1 MTVDRSA
8 TTELGVDDLRVAYET
23 PGGLLQAVRGID
35 LEVRA
40 GERVG
45 LVGESG
51 CGKSSVVSAI
61 LGLLPGNA
69 RVGGEI
75 RIGATTID
83 ANDRAA
89 LAELRG
95 SRIAAVPQGAMAG
108 LHPAHRAVDQV
119 AEVVRLQTTASS
131 AAALARAD
139 ELLDGVGLD
148 ERARRAFPH
157 ELSGGMRQ
165 RVAFAASLAASPEL
179 VIADEPTVGL
189 DAVTADR
196 FLRLLLQRQA
206 DDGFGLLLVSHDLR
220 SVAAAC
226 DRLVVTY
233 AGEAVESGTT
243 AEVLDGAL
251 HPYSTGL
258 LAAAPS
264 LDGRGWSAIPGS
276 APDLVDVPAGCGF
289 ADRCPHRQDACDTSP
304 MIVEIANRQ
313 IRCHLY
319 DQPGSAGPPTGIE
332 TSFPTITRHRPSQGD
347 TDGDGDENGERGNQQ
362 TSPIVSIR
370 GVTKT
375 YRSRRWFRSTETPA
389 LRDIDLDLR
398 GGEIVGLVGP
408 SGSGKSTLART
419 LFGLVEPEA
428 GSIRIEGDEIV
439 GARRSSLRRIRHR
452 LALVH
457 QDPFASL
464 HPGMRIRSI
473 VEEPLVIADVPSARR
488 LDRVRRAL
496 DLAGLDPTDDLLSRH
511 PDQLSGGQRQRV
523 ALARGIV
530 IEPAVLVLDEPMSM
544 LDASIRAGIA
554 GALLDARDE
563 LESAIVLITHD
574 LAEAAGTCDRIVV
587 LDHGRIVET
596 GPTDQLIA
604 DPHHDATAALL
615 ALAAGP
621 LNDTTS

>member
-1 MTVDRSA
+1 MTTDV
-8 TTELGVDDLRVAYET
+8 EIQDLHVAYET

-35 LEVRA
+35 LEVAA
-40 GERVG
+40 GERIG

-51 CGKSSVVSAI
+51 CGKSSVVSAV

-69 RVGGEI
+69 RVRGRIRLGE
-75 RIGATTID
+75 TTID
-83 ANDRAA
+83 ATDRST
-89 LAELRG
+89 LATLRG

-108 LHPAHRAVDQV
+108 LHPAHRAADQV
-119 AEVVRLQTTASS
+119 AEVVRIHTNASQR
-131 AAALARAD
+131 AALARAD
-139 ELLDGVGLD
+139 DLLDGVGLN

-196 FLRLLLQRQA
+196 FLRLLLRRQA

-226 DRLVVTY
+226 DRLIVTY
-233 AGEAVESGTT
+233 AGEAVESGAT
-243 AEVLDGAL
+243 ATLLDQPL
-251 HPYSTGL
+251 HPYSAGL

-264 LDGRGWSAIPGS
+264 LDGRGWSAIPGA
-276 APDLVDVPAGCGF
+276 APDLVEPPTGCGF
-289 ADRCPHRQDACDTSP
+289 ADRCPHRQEACSTSP
-304 MIVEIANRQ
+304 VTIEIARRQ
-313 IRCHLY
+313 VRCHLH
-319 DQPGSAGPPTGIE
+319 DQAGAANRTTDIH
-332 TSFPTITRHRPSQGD
+332 TSFPTVTRQRTAGADHSGNR
-347 TDGDGDENGERGNQQ
+347 GDGDRR
-362 TSPIVSIR
+362 TVVSMSR
-370 GVTKT
+370 VTKT
-375 YRSRRWFRSTETPA
+375 YRSRRWLRSIETPA
-389 LRDIDLDLR
+389 LCEVDLDLR
-398 GGEIVGLVGP
+398 SGEIVGLVGP

-419 LFGLVEPEA
+419 LFGLVEPDA
-428 GSIRIEGDEIV
+428 GSIRIEGKELV
-439 GARRSSLRRIRHR
+439 GARRSSLRRIRQR

-473 VEEPLVIADVPSARR
+473 VEEPLAIADVPPSGR
-488 LDRVRRAL
+488 LARVRRAL
-496 DLAGLDPTDDLLSRH
+496 ELAGLDPTDDLLRRH

-530 IEPAVLVLDEPMSM
+530 VEPAVLVLDEPMSM

-587 LDHGRIVET
+587 LDHGHIVET
-596 GPTDQLIA
+596 GPTDELIA
-604 DPHHDATAALL
+604 NPQHEATAALL
-615 ALAAGP
+615 ALAADP
-621 LNDTTS
+621 LADTSEDAHV

>member
-1 MTVDRSA
+1 MTTDVAVR
-8 TTELGVDDLRVAYET
+8 DLRVGYDT
-23 PGGLLQAVRGID
+23 PGGLLHAVRGVD
-35 LEVRA
+35 LEIGA

-69 RVGGEI
+69 VVSGRIHVGGT
-75 RIGATTID
+75 AID
-83 ANDRAA
+83 ATDRPA

-95 SRIAAVPQGAMAG
+95 SRIAAIPQGAMAG
-108 LHPAHRAVDQV
+108 LHPAHRAGDQV
-119 AEVVRLQTTASS
+119 AEVLRLHTGASS
-131 AAALARAD
+131 EAAVARAD
-139 ELLDGVGLD
+139 ELLDGVGL
-148 ERARRAFPH
+148 EARARRAFPH

-179 VIADEPTVGL
+179 IIADEPTVGL

-196 FLRLLLQRQA
+196 FLRLLLRRQH

-226 DRLVVTY
+226 DRLIVTY

-243 AEVLDGAL
+243 VGLLDAPL
-251 HPYSTGL
+251 HPYSAGL
-258 LAAAPS
+258 IAAAPS
-264 LDGRGWSAIPGS
+264 LHGRGWSAIPGS
-276 APDLVDVPAGCGF
+276 APDLVDAPVGCGF
-289 ADRCPHRQDACDTSP
+289 AARCPHRHDDCDTAP
-304 MIVEIANRQ
+304 VAVEIDGRRV
-313 IRCHLY
+313 RCHLH
-319 DQPGSAGPPTGIE
+319 DRSEAADSPADIE
-332 TSFPTITRHRPSQGD
+332 TVFPTITRRRPPD
-347 TDGDGDENGERGNQQ
+347 TGGDGGSDDGGSDGADGRR
-362 TSPIVSIR
+362 TVVAIR

-375 YRSRRWFRSTETPA
+375 YRSRRWFRSVETAA
-389 LRDIDLDLR
+389 LRDVDLDLR
-398 GGEIVGLVGP
+398 AGEIVGLVGP
-408 SGSGKSTLART
+408 SGSGKSTLARA
-419 LFGLVEPEA
+419 LFGLVEPDA
-428 GSIRIEGDEIV
+428 GSIRIDGDELV

-473 VEEPLVIADVPSARR
+473 VEEPLVIAGAPSTGR
-488 LDRVRRAL
+488 LPRVRRAL
-496 DLAGLDPTDDLLSRH
+496 ELAGLDPTDDLLSRH

-523 ALARGIV
+523 ALARAIV
-530 IEPAVLVLDEPMSM
+530 VEPTVLVLDEPMSM

-587 LDHGRIVET
+587 LDRGRIVET
-596 GPTDQLIA
+596 GATDQLIA
-604 DPHHDATAALL
+604 DPRHEATAALV
-615 ALAAGP
+615 ALAGAP
-621 LNDTTS
+621 ATDTSEDADV

>member
-1 MTVDRSA
+1 V
-8 TTELGVDDLRVAYET
+8 TTDVEVQDLRVGYET

-35 LEVRA
+35 LVVAA

-51 CGKSSVVSAI
+51 CGKSSVVSAV

-69 RVGGEI
+69 RVQGRIRVGEQ
-75 RIGATTID
+75 TID
-83 ANDRAA
+83 ATDRPT
-89 LAELRG
+89 LATLRG

-108 LHPAHRAVDQV
+108 LHPAHRAADQV
-119 AEVVRLQTTASS
+119 AEVVRLHTDASS
-131 AAALARAD
+131 EAALARAN
-139 ELLDGVGLD
+139 ELLGGVGLD

-179 VIADEPTVGL
+179 VIADEPTIGL

-196 FLRLLLQRQA
+196 FLKLLLRRQA

-220 SVAAAC
+220 SVATAC
-226 DRLVVTY
+226 DRLIVTY

-243 AEVLDGAL
+243 AALLHEAL
-251 HPYSTGL
+251 HPYTAGL

-276 APDLVDVPAGCGF
+276 APDLVDPPKGCGF
-289 ADRCPHRQDACDTSP
+289 ADRCPHRQDACGAVPVT
-304 MIVEIANRQ
+304 VEIGGRHV
-313 IRCHLY
+313 RCHLHEQS
-319 DQPGSAGPPTGIE
+319 DVNAPPIGIE
-332 TSFPTITRHRPSQGD
+332 TSFPTVTRRRSTNIDHGGGRGGD
-347 TDGDGDENGERGNQQ
+347 DRRL
-362 TSPIVSIR
+362 IVSMR

-375 YRSRRWFRSTETPA
+375 YRSRRWFQLTETPA
-389 LRDIDLDLR
+389 VREVDLDLWA
-398 GGEIVGLVGP
+398 GEIVGLVGS

-419 LFGLVEPEA
+419 LFGLVEPDA
-428 GSIRIEGDEIV
+428 GSIRIEGEEIV

-473 VEEPLVIADVPSARR
+473 VEEPLVIADVPPSGRVAQ
-488 LDRVRRAL
+488 VRRAL
-496 DLAGLDPTDDLLSRH
+496 ELAGLDPTDDLLRRH

-523 ALARGIV
+523 ALARGLV
-530 IEPAVLVLDEPMSM
+530 VEPAVLVLDEPMSM

-587 LDHGRIVET
+587 LDHGRIGEE
-596 GPTDQLIA
+596 GPTDDLIA
-604 DPHHDATAALL
+604 DPRHQATAALL
-615 ALAAGP
+615 ALASDP
-621 LNDTTS
+621 LTDTSEDAHV

>member
-1 MTVDRSA
+1 MTTDV
-8 TTELGVDDLRVAYET
+8 EVQDLHIGYET

-35 LEVRA
+35 LEVAA
-40 GERVG
+40 GDRVG

-61 LGLLPGNA
+61 LGLLPGDA
-69 RVGGEI
+69 RVRGRIRVGED
-75 RIGATTID
+75 TID
-83 ANDRAA
+83 ATDRSR
-89 LAELRG
+89 LATLRG

-108 LHPAHRAVDQV
+108 LHPAHRAADQV
-119 AEVVRLQTTASS
+119 AEVVRLHTDASS
-131 AAALARAD
+131 KAALARAD

-148 ERARRAFPH
+148 ERARQAFPH

-165 RVAFAASLAASPEL
+165 RVAFAASLAAAPQL

-196 FLRLLLQRQA
+196 FLRLLLKRQV

-220 SVAAAC
+220 SVAAVC
-226 DRLVVTY
+226 DRLIVTY

-243 AEVLDGAL
+243 AELLHEPL
-251 HPYSTGL
+251 HPYSAGL

-264 LDGRGWSAIPGS
+264 LHGRGWSAIPGS
-276 APDLVDVPAGCGF
+276 APDLVDAPAGCGF
-289 ADRCPHRQDACDTSP
+289 ADRCPHCQDACGTTPVTVD
-304 MIVEIANRQ
+304 IGGRQ
-313 IRCHLY
+313 VRCHLH
-319 DQPGSAGPPTGIE
+319 DPEHATGSAAGIQ
-332 TSFPTITRHRPSQGD
+332 TSFPTVARRRPTGVD
-347 TDGDGDENGERGNQQ
+347 EAGGDGGHDRR
-362 TSPIVSIR
+362 TIVSMR
-370 GVTKT
+370 GITKT
-375 YRSRRWFRSTETPA
+375 YRSRRWFRSIETPA
-389 LRDIDLDLR
+389 LCDIDLDLL

-419 LFGLVEPEA
+419 LFGLVEPDA
-428 GSIRIEGDEIV
+428 GSIRIEGDELV

-464 HPGMRIRSI
+464 HPGMRIGSI
-473 VEEPLVIADVPSARR
+473 VEEPLVVAGSPPSGRR
-488 LDRVRRAL
+488 DRVRRSL
-496 DLAGLDPTDDLLSRH
+496 ELAGLDPTDDLLRRH

-530 IEPAVLVLDEPMSM
+530 VEPAVLVLDEPMSM

-587 LDHGRIVET
+587 LDEGRIVET
-596 GPTDQLIA
+596 APTDQLIA
-604 DPHHDATAALL
+604 DPRHEATAALL
-615 ALAAGP
+615 ALAADP
-621 LNDTTS
+621 LTDTTS